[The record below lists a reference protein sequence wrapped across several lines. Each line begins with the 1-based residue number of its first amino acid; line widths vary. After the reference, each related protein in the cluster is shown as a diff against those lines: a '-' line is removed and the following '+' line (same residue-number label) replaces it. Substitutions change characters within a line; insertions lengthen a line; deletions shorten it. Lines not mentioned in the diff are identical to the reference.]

1 MISQQT
7 VEKILQFSHERD
19 WGQFHTPAS
28 LSRSISIEAA
38 ELLEC
43 FQWQDEPRNG
53 DWHAVEE
60 ELADILTYCVLMADS
75 LHVDMDEIITAKLK
89 KSAQKYPVEKAKG
102 SSKKYNEI

>member
-7 VEKILQFSHERD
+7 VEKILQFSHDRD
-19 WGQFHTPAS
+19 WEQFHTPAS

-60 ELADILTYCVLMADS
+60 EQFEYRVSHKTHS
-75 LHVDMDEIITAKLK
+75 
-89 KSAQKYPVEKAKG
+89 PF
-102 SSKKYNEI
+102 